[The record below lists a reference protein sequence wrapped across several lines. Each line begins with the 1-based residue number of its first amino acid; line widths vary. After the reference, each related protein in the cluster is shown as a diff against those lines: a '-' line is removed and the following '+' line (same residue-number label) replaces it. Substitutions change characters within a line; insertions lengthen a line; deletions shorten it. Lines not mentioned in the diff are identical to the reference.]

1 VDLDSRTLVTNNSQ
15 QPRSFISS
23 NDNRQLSVALLIGF
37 SPYLWH
43 TRKDGTTPFRLLAVG
58 ATAYVPATS
67 DPASH
72 TRIGIQRRTRT
83 RASQPGASASLHP
96 ADSRTQCDR
105 SKVTLSSIYSPL
117 AHFSKM
123 PGKEISFFLSYK
135 CDCLCIV
142 LLILIQMS

>member
-1 VDLDSRTLVTNNSQ
+1 LKPASSPLRGSGLKDTSHKQQSTAQKFHKLKRQQTTLRCLVDR
-15 QPRSFISS
+15 F
-23 NDNRQLSVALLIGF
+23 LSLSL
-37 SPYLWH
+37 H

-58 ATAYVPATS
+58 VTAYVPATS

-123 PGKEISFFLSYK
+123 PGKEISFF
-135 CDCLCIV
+135 
-142 LLILIQMS
+142 